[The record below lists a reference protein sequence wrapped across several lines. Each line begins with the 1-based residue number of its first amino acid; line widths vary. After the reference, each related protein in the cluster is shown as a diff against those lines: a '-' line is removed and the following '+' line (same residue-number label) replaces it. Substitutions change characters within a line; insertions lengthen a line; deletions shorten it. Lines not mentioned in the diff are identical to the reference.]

1 MRAYYA
7 ATERQRGGPLV
18 GGSRGVTARL
28 PSFVG
33 WDGRA
38 YCVTVGMEGVA
49 V

>member
-1 MRAYYA
+1 MWADYA
-7 ATERQRGGPLV
+7 ATERRRAAPLV

-33 WDGRA
+33 GEGRA